1 VVIRPIRPED
11 ERLIVSFHAKL
22 SERSIYQRYFH
33 VLTLDQRVSHDRL
46 VKVCFGDYDREIAL
60 VAEWSDPSTHQK
72 EILAVGRLSKAHLLN
87 EAELAVLI
95 EDEYQGR
102 GLGTELSRRLIEIAR
117 SEKLDRVT
125 VEVLGANRQMLEVC
139 RLLGFDLKHIEDG
152 VVHGV
157 LIL

>member
-1 VVIRPIRPED
+1 
-11 ERLIVSFHAKL
+11 
-22 SERSIYQRYFH
+22 
-33 VLTLDQRVSHDRL
+33 
-46 VKVCFGDYDREIAL
+46 
-60 VAEWSDPSTHQK
+60 VAEWSDPNTHQK

-139 RLLGFDLKHIEDG
+139 SLLGFDLEHIEDG

-157 LIL
+157 LRL